1 MQEIYTVV
9 LIGAGLFQLPAIKEA
24 KRLGLYVIALDGDA
38 NAPGLPYA
46 DKYFIADIKD
56 PKQCIEIIRPF
67 RPAAV
72 FALATEVAVRTV
84 ADICAELDLKGVSPE
99 AAINSTNKKRMRD
112 CFLRDKLPSPK
123 FIAVN
128 DTVDLDKNASNIG
141 YPLVTKPADSAGS
154 RGVTIVETQDQL
166 AEAFAHAKKYSTS
179 GEVLLEEYMSGDEIS
194 VEAFIQ
200 NGNIQILSLSD
211 KIRTPKPF
219 PLDTRV
225 IFPSNKDDKIQI
237 EARRI
242 AEQAIVSCGIDNAVI
257 HIEMMVTPTGP
268 KLVEIAAR
276 GAGFHVFSNLLSWV
290 CDINTVELLINISL
304 GREVKLTK
312 IKQRGAVLSFPS
324 AKRGIVKKIEN
335 IETIKKTE
343 GIYDAE
349 LYIKVGDQ
357 INPLK
362 SGSDRI
368 GHIIAF
374 GSDRNS
380 ALEIAENAESLLK
393 IEVL

>member
-24 KRLGLYVIALDGDA
+24 KRLGLYVIALDADA

-72 FALATEVAVRTV
+72 FSLATEVAVRTV
-84 ADICAELDLKGVSPE
+84 ADICAELGLKGISPE

-112 CFLRDKLPSPK
+112 CFLMDKLPSPK
-123 FIAVN
+123 FIMVY
-128 DTVDLDKNASNIG
+128 DTIDLDKNALNIG

-211 KIRTPKPF
+211 KIRTPKPY

-237 EARRI
+237 EAKRI

-276 GAGFHVFSNLLSWV
+276 GAGFHVFSKLLSWV

-324 AKRGIVKKIEN
+324 SKSGIVKKIEN
-335 IETIKKTE
+335 IETIKKME

-380 ALEIAENAESLLK
+380 VLEIAENAERLLK